1 MMEIENRKVRNTTV
15 DPKQIVDA
23 LVASEDTVKL
33 LLAGIQTYAPDFMH
47 GLAKEDYVQ
56 EAEEAIAA
64 LREAAVVLARINR
77 AAAPRKTVGRP
88 PMSIPD
94 VIVEPLKSTRIVQTP
109 QDRPFMS
116 MEEVAEMF
124 GISKSTIY
132 TRMRSGD
139 FPLPIK
145 TGQRGIRWRTDELM
159 TWSNTLPHAEYG
171 DCE

>member
-1 MMEIENRKVRNTTV
+1 MEIENRKVRNTTV

-64 LREAAVVLARINR
+64 LREAAVVLARVNR
-77 AAAPRKTVGRP
+77 AAAPRKPVGRP
-88 PMSIPD
+88 P
-94 VIVEPLKSTRIVQTP
+94 VIVEPLKSTRVVQTP

-159 TWSNTLPHAEYG
+159 TWSNTLPHAEYEESSDG
-171 DCE
+171 

>member
-1 MMEIENRKVRNTTV
+1 MEIENRKVRNTTV

-64 LREAAVVLARINR
+64 LREAAVVLARVNR
-77 AAAPRKTVGRP
+77 AATPRKTAGRP
-88 PMSIPD
+88 PVSIPG
-94 VIVEPLKSTRIVQTP
+94 VIVKP
-109 QDRPFMS
+109 QGRPFMS
-116 MEEVAEMF
+116 MEEVVEMF

-145 TGQRGIRWRTDELM
+145 TGQRGVRWRADELM
-159 TWSNTLPHAEYG
+159 TWSKTLPHAEYG

>member
-1 MMEIENRKVRNTTV
+1 MEIENRKVRNTTV

-64 LREAAVVLARINR
+64 LREAAVVLARVNR
-77 AAAPRKTVGRP
+77 AAAPRKTAGRP
-88 PMSIPD
+88 PVSIPG
-94 VIVEPLKSTRIVQTP
+94 VIVEPQG
-109 QDRPFMS
+109 RPFMT
-116 MEEVAEMF
+116 MDEVAEMF

-139 FPLPIK
+139 FPPPIK
-145 TGQRGIRWRTDELM
+145 TGQRGVRWRADELM
-159 TWSNTLPHAEYG
+159 TWSKTLPHAEYG

>member
-47 GLAKEDYVQ
+47 GLAKEAYVQ

-64 LREAAVVLARINR
+64 LREAAVVLARVNR
-77 AAAPRKTVGRP
+77 AAAPRKTAGRP
-88 PMSIPD
+88 PVSIPD
-94 VIVEPLKSTRIVQTP
+94 VIVEPLKSARVVQTP

-116 MEEVAEMF
+116 VEEVAGMF

-139 FPLPIK
+139 FPRPIK
-145 TGQRGIRWRTDELM
+145 TGQRRIRWRTDELM
-159 TWSNTLPHAEYG
+159 TWSNMLPHAEYG